1 MREAQLDR
9 QRIRRRRKRRRKR
22 RRRLFFRTLFS
33 LLFFGTILLGGI
45 RIVSRLPQSDPPVS
59 GLSYAVADI
68 KPEAYL
74 SDGRIQDI
82 PTDREE
88 TVSVETVSAETASV
102 ETASGETASAE
113 TADRP
118 YAPLVDLTQLN
129 LNSSCAILTDAET
142 GEILGEHNG
151 QEQIYPASLTKLM
164 TALLAIEHTSDFSET
179 VTVPDSI
186 FPDLYAQNAS
196 MAGFQPGETA
206 SLEDLLYGVLLPSG
220 AECSLTFALR
230 IAGSEEAFVGLM
242 NEKAAA
248 LGMEHTH
255 FANATG
261 LHDPEHYSTVHD
273 LSLLLRFCL
282 QDETFRTV
290 FTTFRHST
298 APSAQHPDGF
308 TFFSTLSPD
317 LEEGVFSGGEIL
329 GGKTGYTQEA
339 GLCLASLAQIQGREY
354 LLVTAGAPGDH
365 QSDPLHV
372 RDAAEVYGQLALSLE
387 R

>member
-1 MREAQLDR
+1 MREEQLDR
-9 QRIRRRRKRRRKR
+9 QRIRRRRKRRRRR

-45 RIVSRLPQSDPPVS
+45 RIFSRTTLSGPQVSD
-59 GLSYAVADI
+59 LSYTA
-68 KPEAYL
+68 
-74 SDGRIQDI
+74 
-82 PTDREE
+82 
-88 TVSVETVSAETASV
+88 AET
-102 ETASGETASAE
+102 EPHI
-113 TADRP
+113 DHI
-118 YAPLVDLTQLN
+118 DLAQLN

-142 GEILGEHNG
+142 GEILWEYNG

-220 AECSLTFALR
+220 AECSLTFALQ

>member
-1 MREAQLDR
+1 MREEQLDR
-9 QRIRRRRKRRRKR
+9 QRIRRRRKRRRRR

-33 LLFFGTILLGGI
+33 LLFFGTLLLGGI
-45 RIVSRLPQSDPPVS
+45 RIFSRITLSGPQVSD
-59 GLSYAVADI
+59 LSYTA
-68 KPEAYL
+68 
-74 SDGRIQDI
+74 
-82 PTDREE
+82 
-88 TVSVETVSAETASV
+88 VETEPHI
-102 ETASGETASAE
+102 
-113 TADRP
+113 DHI
-118 YAPLVDLTQLN
+118 DLAQLN
-129 LNSSCAILTDAET
+129 LNSPCAILTDAET
-142 GEILGEHNG
+142 GEILGEYNG
-151 QEQIYPASLTKLM
+151 QEQIYPASLTKIM

-179 VTVPDSI
+179 VTVPGSI

-220 AECSLTFALR
+220 AECSLTFALQ

-290 FTTFRHST
+290 FTTFCHST

>member
-1 MREAQLDR
+1 MREEQLDR
-9 QRIRRRRKRRRKR
+9 QRIRRRRKRRRRR

-33 LLFFGTILLGGI
+33 LLFFGTLLLGGI
-45 RIVSRLPQSDPPVS
+45 RIFSRITLSGPQVSD
-59 GLSYAVADI
+59 LSYTA
-68 KPEAYL
+68 
-74 SDGRIQDI
+74 
-82 PTDREE
+82 
-88 TVSVETVSAETASV
+88 AET
-102 ETASGETASAE
+102 EPHI
-113 TADRP
+113 DHI
-118 YAPLVDLTQLN
+118 DLAQLN

-142 GEILGEHNG
+142 GEILWEYNG

-220 AECSLTFALR
+220 AECSLTFALQ

>member
-1 MREAQLDR
+1 MREEQLDR
-9 QRIRRRRKRRRKR
+9 QRIRRRRKRRRRR

-33 LLFFGTILLGGI
+33 LLFFGTLLLGGI
-45 RIVSRLPQSDPPVS
+45 RIFSRITLSGPQVSD
-59 GLSYAVADI
+59 LSYTA
-68 KPEAYL
+68 
-74 SDGRIQDI
+74 
-82 PTDREE
+82 
-88 TVSVETVSAETASV
+88 AET
-102 ETASGETASAE
+102 EPHI
-113 TADRP
+113 DHI
-118 YAPLVDLTQLN
+118 DLAQLN
-129 LNSSCAILTDAET
+129 LNSPCAILTDAET
-142 GEILGEHNG
+142 GEILGEYNG
-151 QEQIYPASLTKLM
+151 QEQIYPASLTKIM

-179 VTVPDSI
+179 VTVPGSI

-220 AECSLTFALR
+220 AECSLTFALQ

>member
-1 MREAQLDR
+1 
-9 QRIRRRRKRRRKR
+9 
-22 RRRLFFRTLFS
+22 
-33 LLFFGTILLGGI
+33 
-45 RIVSRLPQSDPPVS
+45 
-59 GLSYAVADI
+59 
-68 KPEAYL
+68 
-74 SDGRIQDI
+74 
-82 PTDREE
+82 
-88 TVSVETVSAETASV
+88 
-102 ETASGETASAE
+102 
-113 TADRP
+113 
-118 YAPLVDLTQLN
+118 
-129 LNSSCAILTDAET
+129 
-142 GEILGEHNG
+142 
-151 QEQIYPASLTKLM
+151 
-164 TALLAIEHTSDFSET
+164 
-179 VTVPDSI
+179 
-186 FPDLYAQNAS
+186 
-196 MAGFQPGETA
+196 
-206 SLEDLLYGVLLPSG
+206 
-220 AECSLTFALR
+220 
-230 IAGSEEAFVGLM
+230 
-242 NEKAAA
+242 
-248 LGMEHTH
+248 MEHTH

-365 QSDPLHV
+365 QSEPLHV